1 LEEFDHQLY
10 CKVAS
15 QNMTITYPSIS
26 INLGDGNF
34 VNFTR
39 QQIISASVVEEMNL
53 VGVEMPISTLE
64 FTAIITDGSFSMF
77 DGAIY
82 AKLKEKLPVSV
93 YENISNNSVFV
104 GQYYLDTWQNKT
116 DQLLEFTALDII
128 GVLEATDFDGVF
140 WDTPVTVSE
149 AMNQLFSPIGV
160 AYELIGDAATRTI
173 SGWIP
178 PGTFRDALQQICFS
192 ARVTARTARS
202 NKLVMEVVQFPIAFR
217 DYVVTRANAKQN
229 YVEALPGVSK
239 IELVSHNYSASGVLE
254 TIFDKYLEA
263 GSHKIVF
270 DKPYYDIVVDGA
282 GYVSAVLGTDDGN
295 YIGTEDGNY
304 LEAGGAFMFGSN
316 SVFINLSSAG
326 QIVITG
332 YAWLD
337 SKRSFTYSA
346 GESSK
351 SKKNYLIS
359 NATLV
364 NADRAQ
370 DVLGSLESYYNLRYL
385 QEFVLLPSEMKISDI
400 ILSDTINSQRIIG
413 TIQRSVI
420 NLTGGFLS
428 VSKLLGVLPNYIP
441 PAENPV
447 RVARTGIAITNAGL
461 TRNNRWR
468 RYA

>member
-1 LEEFDHQLY
+1 
-10 CKVAS
+10 
-15 QNMTITYPSIS
+15 MTITYPSIS
-26 INLGDGNF
+26 INLGGGNF

-39 QQIISASVVEEMNL
+39 QQIISASIVEDMNL
-53 VGVEMPISTLE
+53 VSVEMPISTLE
-64 FTAIITDGSFSMF
+64 FTAIIADGSFDMF

-93 YENISNNSVFV
+93 YENIDSNSVFM

-116 DQLLEFTALDII
+116 DQLVEFTCLDII
-128 GVLEATDFDGVF
+128 GVLADTDFDGVF

-149 AMNQLFSPIGV
+149 AMNQLFSPLGV
-160 AYELIGDAATRTI
+160 TYNLIGDAATRTI

-178 PGTFRDALQQICFS
+178 SGTFRDALQQICFA

-202 NKLVMEVVQFPIAFR
+202 VDLVIEIVQFPIAFR
-217 DYVVTRANAKQN
+217 DYVVTREDAKQN
-229 YVEALPGVSK
+229 YVEALAGVSR
-239 IELVSHNYSASGVLE
+239 IEIISHNYSESGVLE

-263 GSHKIVF
+263 GEHKIVF
-270 DKPYYDIVVDGA
+270 EKPYYGIVVDGA
-282 GYVSAVLGTDDGN
+282 GYVEAVLGTEDGN
-295 YIGTEDGNY
+295 YIGTEDSNY
-304 LEAGGAFMFGSN
+304 LEAGGAFVFGSN
-316 SVFINLSSAG
+316 SVFINLSTAG

-337 SKRSFTYSA
+337 SKRSFVYST
-346 GESSK
+346 GETSK
-351 SKKNYLIS
+351 SKKNYLIT

-370 DVLGSLESYYNLRYL
+370 SVLGALESYYNLRYL

-400 ILSDTINSQRIIG
+400 ILSDTINSERIIG
-413 TIQRSVI
+413 TIQRSEI

-428 VSKLLGVLPNYIP
+428 KSRLMGVLPSYVP
-441 PAENPV
+441 PIENPT
-447 RVARTGIAITNAGL
+447 RIARTGIAVTNAGL
-461 TRNNRWR
+461 TRNNKWR